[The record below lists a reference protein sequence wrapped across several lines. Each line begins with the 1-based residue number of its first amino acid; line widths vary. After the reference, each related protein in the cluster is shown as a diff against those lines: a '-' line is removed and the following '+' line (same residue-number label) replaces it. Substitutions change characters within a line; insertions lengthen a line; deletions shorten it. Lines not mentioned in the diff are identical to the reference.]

1 MKPPLSNQI
10 SGGGISS
17 IPASNVVTP
26 VVGINKRNSRDLN
39 HGRVGMSGVG
49 RLIMGG
55 NGGSTRSLSR
65 DVNEVKVEEMLRNSH
80 SREGK
85 PIKSKKERDASQS
98 KRNHTNQS
106 SNMLKVP
113 NSTASSKKKDID
125 YLRQTLRGNE
135 NMYESEQM
143 LDFAEK
149 VDNLIEEE
157 EEVVASHLIWI
168 KEQSK
173 LLQMEGNLLVKA
185 QQSENDEED
194 MDDYVEEL
202 EIILKRRRE
211 LDEM

>member
-1 MKPPLSNQI
+1 
-10 SGGGISS
+10 
-17 IPASNVVTP
+17 
-26 VVGINKRNSRDLN
+26 
-39 HGRVGMSGVG
+39 
-49 RLIMGG
+49 
-55 NGGSTRSLSR
+55 
-65 DVNEVKVEEMLRNSH
+65 
-80 SREGK
+80 
-85 PIKSKKERDASQS
+85 
-98 KRNHTNQS
+98 
-106 SNMLKVP
+106 MLKVP

>member
-1 MKPPLSNQI
+1 MKPPLSKEI
-10 SGGGISS
+10 SAGVASGVSSTNVSSIGGG
-17 IPASNVVTP
+17 
-26 VVGINKRNSRDLN
+26 NKRNSREMN

-55 NGGSTRSLSR
+55 NSGSTRSLSR
-65 DVNEVKVEEMLRNSH
+65 DVGEIRAEEVLRNSH
-80 SREGK
+80 SREGNYM
-85 PIKSKKERDASQS
+85 KSKKERDISQS
-98 KRNHTNQS
+98 KRNNNLNQNN
-106 SNMLKVP
+106 NMLKVP
-113 NSTASSKKKDID
+113 SGASSKKKDID

-173 LLQMEGNLLVKA
+173 LLQMEGNLLVKV
-185 QQSENDEED
+185 QQTNNEEED
-194 MDDYVEEL
+194 MDDYIEEL
-202 EIILKRRRE
+202 EIILRRRKE